1 MSKVG
6 KRSNPGKDLLEFV
19 IGMVMLS
26 VGLFWLSNVI
36 NVNIGLFGGGMMMG
50 DFNVS
55 SGAIFV
61 PFIVA
66 VIWIFIKPNIWAKI
80 FLALSIILIITA
92 IIMSAH
98 IGFASMKLWE
108 WLILLV
114 LMFGG
119 AGLVAKQIFLGGKTY
134 KYTEENISNK
144 YK

>member
-50 DFNVS
+50 SFNVS

-98 IGFASMKLWE
+98 I
-108 WLILLV
+108 
-114 LMFGG
+114 
-119 AGLVAKQIFLGGKTY
+119 
-134 KYTEENISNK
+134 
-144 YK
+144 

>member
-80 FLALSIILIITA
+80 FLALSIIDHYSDYHVSSYRICFNETLGMADFTCSYVRWCWPCGKADFPGWQDI
-92 IIMSAH
+92 
-98 IGFASMKLWE
+98 
-108 WLILLV
+108 
-114 LMFGG
+114 
-119 AGLVAKQIFLGGKTY
+119 QIYGR
-134 KYTEENISNK
+134 K